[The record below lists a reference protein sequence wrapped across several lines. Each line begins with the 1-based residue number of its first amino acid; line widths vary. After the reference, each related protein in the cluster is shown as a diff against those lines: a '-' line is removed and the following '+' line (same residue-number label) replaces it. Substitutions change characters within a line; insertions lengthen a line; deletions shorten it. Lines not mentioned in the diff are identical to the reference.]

1 MKGNIKCL
9 FQGMPAPSSRA
20 PTEPSGL
27 TTQWLQS
34 ALAERFPGISV
45 RAVVC
50 NAPLYGTA
58 TKIRLQAEY
67 EISQPG
73 LPASLVVKA
82 GFAAH
87 REAMS
92 YLYAHETRF
101 YREVQPL
108 LGINTP
114 DCYATVD
121 DPAVPQHMALLEDLD
136 ASGATFCRVHHPL
149 NYQQTSGFLD
159 ILARM
164 HARTWSNSL
173 INPGGPLAD
182 LKIWEALPNDAEG
195 TYARGQLVP
204 EVWAHY
210 MTLPRA
216 LALPRIFHD
225 RKRMQS
231 GLLALNELC
240 RSEPYC
246 LLHGDFHLGNLYFD
260 GKGRP
265 AVLDWQSYSR
275 GNWSHDVT
283 YFMVSAL
290 DPVDRRRWDRALMAH
305 YLDRLQQEGVA
316 APPSLDAAMLA
327 FRLQILDG
335 LFYWTV
341 NPPEWQA
348 EENNC
353 SVAPR
358 FAYAALDHGSYD
370 AF

>member
-1 MKGNIKCL
+1 
-9 FQGMPAPSSRA
+9 MPASVLKVAFSGRA

-27 TTQWLQS
+27 TAQWLQT
-34 ALAERFPGISV
+34 ALAERFPGIQVRSV
-45 RAVVC
+45 SG

-58 TKIRLQAEY
+58 TKVRLRAEY
-67 EISQPG
+67 ETSQPG
-73 LPASLVVKA
+73 LPTSLIVKA

-87 REAMS
+87 REAMA
-92 YLYAHETRF
+92 YIYALETRF

-114 DCYATVD
+114 ESYATID
-121 DPAVPQHMALLEDLD
+121 DATVPQHMVLLEDLNAAG
-136 ASGATFCRVHHPL
+136 ASFCSVHHPL
-149 NYQQTSGFLD
+149 NYAQTSAFLD

-164 HARTWSNSL
+164 HARTWNNAL
-173 INPGGPLAD
+173 IAPGGELAD
-182 LKIWEALPNDAEG
+182 LRVWEALPGDACAA
-195 TYARGQLVP
+195 YARGQLVP
-204 EVWAHY
+204 ETWARY

-216 LALPRIFHD
+216 LALPRMFHD
-225 RKRMQS
+225 RERMQA

-240 RSEPYC
+240 LTEPYC

-265 AVLDWQSYSR
+265 GVLDWQSYSR

-305 YLDRLQQEGVA
+305 YLERLQQEGVT
-316 APPSLDAAMLA
+316 APPSLDEAMQA

-335 LFYWTV
+335 LYYWTV

-358 FAYAALDHGSYD
+358 FAYAALDHGTYD